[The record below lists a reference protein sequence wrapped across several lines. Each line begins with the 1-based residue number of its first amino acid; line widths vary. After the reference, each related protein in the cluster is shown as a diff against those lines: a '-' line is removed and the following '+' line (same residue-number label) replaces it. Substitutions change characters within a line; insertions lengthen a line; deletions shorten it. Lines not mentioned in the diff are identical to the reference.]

1 MQRYRRTF
9 ICILPH
15 DGRIPKK
22 DKKINAFIIY
32 AHVIKSKTLNVLNFI
47 KDIARDCL
55 ITRSV
60 QIIIHIIQK
69 I

>member
-22 DKKINAFIIY
+22 DKTNAYITYVHMINLKA
-32 AHVIKSKTLNVLNFI
+32 LNLVLNFTKQI
-47 KDIARDCL
+47 LQDCFS
-55 ITRSV
+55 IFFFF
-60 QIIIHIIQK
+60 
-69 I
+69 

>member
-22 DKKINAFIIY
+22 NKTNAYITYAQMINLSF
-32 AHVIKSKTLNVLNFI
+32 KSRVKF
-47 KDIARDCL
+47 
-55 ITRSV
+55 
-60 QIIIHIIQK
+60 H
-69 I
+69 